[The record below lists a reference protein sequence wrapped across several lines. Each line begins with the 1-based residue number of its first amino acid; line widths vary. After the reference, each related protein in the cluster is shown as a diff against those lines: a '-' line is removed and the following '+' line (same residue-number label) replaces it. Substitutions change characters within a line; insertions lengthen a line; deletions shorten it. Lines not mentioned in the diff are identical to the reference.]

1 MKAGTVALIGRPN
14 TGKST
19 LVNNLVGQKVA
30 ITSPKPQTT
39 QFLLYAVYED
49 ERGQII
55 FVDTPGIFAKTKNIK
70 SRELNLEAEKALG
83 AEVNALLYIIDHT
96 RPRGIEENRVL
107 GIVRKVNIPK
117 ILIYNKWDVKTPS
130 YFEQYRFLDDEFN
143 TVIYISALKA
153 HNLLKVIDVLFEY
166 LPEGERAVIRE
177 DLAVP
182 ALNLTSKTYIE
193 EAIREKAF
201 LKLRDEVPYAVQTV
215 VDEMDERKNGVLYI
229 KARLL
234 TPPRYKKMIIGK
246 NASRIKEISR
256 MARRDLEIS
265 SGRKIFLELT
275 VDAT

>member
-130 YFEQYRFLDDEFN
+130 YFEQYRFLEDEFN

-215 VDEMDERKNGVLYI
+215 VDEMYERKNGVLYI